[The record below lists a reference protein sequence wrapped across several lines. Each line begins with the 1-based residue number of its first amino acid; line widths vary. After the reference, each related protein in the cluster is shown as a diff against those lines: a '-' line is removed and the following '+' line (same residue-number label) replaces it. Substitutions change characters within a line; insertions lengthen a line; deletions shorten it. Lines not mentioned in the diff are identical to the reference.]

1 MRIERAKN
9 ASRNIVFG
17 TIYKA
22 YNVIMPFVMRTA
34 MIYFMGVKYL
44 GLNSL
49 FSSILQVLNLAEL
62 GVGSAMVFSMYK
74 PIVEDDSTR
83 ICALMRLYK
92 LYYRVIGLI
101 IAVAGIA
108 IMPFIPRLIHS
119 DVPENINIYILYLL
133 NLGATVISYWLF
145 AYKNSLLQAHQRT
158 DVISKVAI
166 SVLSLKYVLQFLVL
180 WIFRNYYLYLIC
192 RIVCQAVQNIVTFIA
207 TSKMYPEYKVEGRL
221 ESKEIQRINQRIRD
235 LFTSKLGSVVINSA
249 DTIVI
254 SAFLGLTVLAIYQ
267 NYYFILTAIIGFVTI
282 FFNSLT
288 AGIGNS
294 LITETIEKNYND
306 FKKLTFLTCWIAGFC
321 SCCLLNL
328 YQPFMEIWVGKN
340 LMLEFPAIV
349 CFVIYYFVYEVN
361 QLLNTYKDAG
371 GIWHK
376 DRFRPLVT
384 ATANLG
390 MNLIM
395 VHFWGI
401 YGVLLSTVLS
411 MILVGMPWL
420 IQNLFST
427 MFSRDQLSGYLKK
440 LAIYVVITI
449 GVCFSTWF
457 ICNLVELGKWATFF
471 VRLMICIILPNILFY
486 VFYHKQAEF
495 KEVVAL
501 LDRVTHNKLKLSQ
514 RLHVKG

>member
-1 MRIERAKN
+1 
-9 ASRNIVFG
+9 
-17 TIYKA
+17 
-22 YNVIMPFVMRTA
+22 
-34 MIYFMGVKYL
+34 
-44 GLNSL
+44 
-49 FSSILQVLNLAEL
+49 
-62 GVGSAMVFSMYK
+62 
-74 PIVEDDSTR
+74 
-83 ICALMRLYK
+83 
-92 LYYRVIGLI
+92 
-101 IAVAGIA
+101 
-108 IMPFIPRLIHS
+108 
-119 DVPENINIYILYLL
+119 
-133 NLGATVISYWLF
+133 
-145 AYKNSLLQAHQRT
+145 
-158 DVISKVAI
+158 
-166 SVLSLKYVLQFLVL
+166 
-180 WIFRNYYLYLIC
+180 
-192 RIVCQAVQNIVTFIA
+192 
-207 TSKMYPEYKVEGRL
+207 
-221 ESKEIQRINQRIRD
+221 
-235 LFTSKLGSVVINSA
+235 
-249 DTIVI
+249 
-254 SAFLGLTVLAIYQ
+254 
-267 NYYFILTAIIGFVTI
+267 
-282 FFNSLT
+282 
-288 AGIGNS
+288 
-294 LITETIEKNYND
+294 
-306 FKKLTFLTCWIAGFC
+306 
-321 SCCLLNL
+321 
-328 YQPFMEIWVGKN
+328 
-340 LMLEFPAIV
+340 MLEFPAIV

-384 ATANLG
+384 AIANLG

-440 LAIYVVITI
+440 LAIYIVITI